1 MIEWLKKRIYRPC
14 PYTYRV
20 DIPKNMEW
28 LHIDYFITMAR
39 IGIDHDIGKFL
50 YGQGFL
56 WEEDTVKKT
65 NSWLCRNTIR
75 LKKPEWFKKQG
86 KKNSIALCRY
96 NLLGGRDI
104 YIKTSL
110 VLGNDGDIINV
121 IAHEMGHAVGLDH
134 TDDAKCNM
142 YPYQHSDNTGRIR
155 EFKFYKWYRFPWL
168 LLNLFRRW

>member
-14 PYTYRV
+14 RYAYRV

-28 LHIDYFITMAR
+28 SFASYYVSVAR
-39 IGIDHDIGKFL
+39 LAIDHDIGKFL

-65 NSWLCRNTIR
+65 NSWWCRNTIR

-86 KKNSIALCRY
+86 KKNSLAFCRY
-96 NLLGGRDI
+96 NLWGGRDI
-104 YIKTSL
+104 YIKTSCIL
-110 VLGNDGDIINV
+110 SPDRDIINL

-142 YPYQHSDNTGRIR
+142 YPYQHSDNTGRVL

-168 LLNLFRRW
+168 LLNLFRRL